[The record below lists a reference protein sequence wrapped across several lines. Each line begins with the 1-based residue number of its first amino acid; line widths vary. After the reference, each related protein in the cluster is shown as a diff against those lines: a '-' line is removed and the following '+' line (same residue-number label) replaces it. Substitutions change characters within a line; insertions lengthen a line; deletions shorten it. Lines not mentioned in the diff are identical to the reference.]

1 MALRSFSHFEALGE
15 IMKEFISGAGIA
27 GVVIGIIILWLALK
41 QKGRSKTI
49 VYVEYF
55 DK

>member
-1 MALRSFSHFEALGE
+1 
-15 IMKEFISGAGIA
+15 MKEFLSGAGIA

-41 QKGRSKTI
+41 QKGRSKTVI
-49 VYVEYF
+49 YVEYF

>member
-1 MALRSFSHFEALGE
+1 MT
-15 IMKEFISGAGIA
+15 EFISGAGIA

>member
-1 MALRSFSHFEALGE
+1 MQ
-15 IMKEFISGAGIA
+15 EFISGAGIA
-27 GVVIGIIILWLALK
+27 GVFVGIVILWLALK

-49 VYVEYF
+49 VYVEYY